1 MPSVSDLLDVTLVG
15 SKKIGTIAIQ
25 ALVEEVY
32 SDQLVVTESPIEDG
46 AEIADHA
53 YLRPRELVL
62 KCGWSNSAYE
72 ALLGSAVVSFD
83 STGANSMASSSY
95 IDGVY
100 SRLLQ
105 LQSNRERFDVVTTR
119 RRYQNMLLT
128 GLTVTVDP
136 KTSAALML
144 TASLK
149 QIFVV
154 STKATKLPPKAN
166 QANPAATA
174 ETINAGVK
182 SAVPATPAPGGSVPA
197 SSWTAQ

>member
-15 SKKIGTIAIQ
+15 SKKIGTISIQ
-25 ALVEEVY
+25 ALVEEIHTD
-32 SDQLVVTESPIEDG
+32 SLVVTESPIEDG

-83 STGANSMASSSY
+83 STGANSMSSGTY
-95 IDGVY
+95 IDGIY
-100 SRLLQ
+100 ARLLK
-105 LQSNRERFDVVTTR
+105 LQADRERFDVVTTR
-119 RRYQNMLLT
+119 RRYKNMLLT
-128 GLTVTVDP
+128 GLTVVVDS
-136 KTSAALML
+136 KTSQGLMI
-144 TASLK
+144 TATLR
-149 QIFVV
+149 QIIVV
-154 STKATKLPPKAN
+154 STKATKLPPKTD
-166 QANPAATA
+166 QLNPAATS

-197 SSWTAQ
+197 SSWTPQ